1 MSRRI
6 SALVLTTLFVI
17 APLAGCFGDEETKE
31 VVPADSFQIDFVDPQ
46 DAVMRSG
53 EFHDFTLEGKGN
65 AISTEPDVM
74 IFINGTYVVS
84 HSVMVE
90 DNTVYGQF
98 LTTPYVTEVNITFM
112 SDDGQS
118 EIVKVSTTEG
128 TPIVNGEEW
137 FRKIDFITS
146 VY

>member
-17 APLAGCFGDEETKE
+17 APLAGCFGDEEATE
-31 VVPADSFQIDFVDPQ
+31 IVPEDSFQIDFVDPEK
-46 DAVMRSG
+46 AVLRSG

-84 HSVMVE
+84 HSV
-90 DNTVYGQF
+90 
-98 LTTPYVTEVNITFM
+98 
-112 SDDGQS
+112 DG
-118 EIVKVSTTEG
+118 
-128 TPIVNGEEW
+128 
-137 FRKIDFITS
+137 
-146 VY
+146 